1 MLRGISCI
9 LGELMDK
16 NIVILG
22 GGTGQ
27 SVLLRGLK
35 RFPFNIT
42 AVVSVSDDGNSSG
55 KIRQELNVPAVGDI
69 RSVLISLSET
79 EDVVE
84 KMINYRFKSNG
95 DLDGHSLGNLLLAG
109 LTDIYGNLSNAVLQ
123 ISKILNLKGEVL
135 PLTDDNVVLMG
146 KMSDGSVIEGEHNI
160 TLSDKKIEKIYYK
173 VNPKV
178 NKSVIKRI
186 KDADAIIL
194 SMGSVYTS
202 IIPHLLCK
210 EIIKAID
217 SSDAKI
223 MYVCNVMTQPGET
236 DGFTASDHI
245 NLLNSYLGKRKIDTV
260 ITNSKKVS
268 KKTQKIYETLEQKD
282 LVKIDSKNINIEH
295 INKPLIKI
303 ENDKIR
309 HDNMKLALEIMNIL
323 VK

>member
-1 MLRGISCI
+1 MN
-9 LGELMDK
+9 K
-16 NIVILG
+16 NVVVLG

-27 SVLLRGLK
+27 SVLLSGLK
-35 RFPFNIT
+35 KFPVNIT
-42 AVVSVSDDGNSSG
+42 AVVSVADDGRNTG
-55 KIRQELNVPAVGDI
+55 KLREQFNIPAMGDV
-69 RSVLISLSET
+69 RRVLIALSET
-79 EDVVE
+79 EDFVAE
-84 KMINYRFKSNG
+84 LFSYRFKG
-95 DLDGHSLGNLLLAG
+95 DCDLGGNNVGNLLLTAMS
-109 LTDIYGNLSNAVLQ
+109 DICGNLSSGVKE

-186 KDADAIIL
+186 KEADAIIL

-217 SSDAKI
+217 SSNAKI

>member
-1 MLRGISCI
+1 
-9 LGELMDK
+9 MDK
-16 NIVILG
+16 NIVVLG

-27 SVLLRGLK
+27 SVLLKGLK

-42 AVVSVSDDGNSSG
+42 AVVSVSDDGRSSG
-55 KIRQELNVPAVGDI
+55 KIRQELNLPAVGDI
-69 RSVLISLSET
+69 RSVLISLAET

-95 DLDGHSLGNLLLAG
+95 DLNGHSLGNLLIAG
-109 LTDIYGNLSNAVLQ
+109 LTDVYGNLSNAVLQ

-135 PLTDDNVVLMG
+135 PLTNDNVVLMG
-146 KMSDGSVIEGEHNI
+146 KMTDGSIIEGEHNI
-160 TLSDKKIEKIYYK
+160 TSSDKKIEKIYYK
-173 VNPKV
+173 INPKV
-178 NKSVIKRI
+178 NETVIKRI

-194 SMGSVYTS
+194 SMGSVFTT

-210 EIIKAID
+210 EVIKAID
-217 SSDAKI
+217 SSNAKI
-223 MYVCNVMTQPGET
+223 IYICNVMTQPGET
-236 DGFTASDHI
+236 DDFSASDHI
-245 NLLNSYLGKRKIDTV
+245 NLLNSYLGKRKINTV

-282 LVKIDSKNINIEH
+282 LVFIDSKKIKIEH
-295 INKPLIKI
+295 INKPLIKV

-323 VK
+323 AK

>member
-1 MLRGISCI
+1 
-9 LGELMDK
+9 MDK

>member
-1 MLRGISCI
+1 
-9 LGELMDK
+9 MDK
-16 NIVILG
+16 NIVVLG

-42 AVVSVSDDGNSSG
+42 AVVSVSDDGKSSG
-55 KIRQELNVPAVGDI
+55 KIRHELNLPAVGDI
-69 RSVLISLSET
+69 RSVLISLAET
-79 EDVVE
+79 EDIVE

-95 DLDGHSLGNLLLAG
+95 DLDGHSLGNLLIAG
-109 LTDIYGNLSNAVLQ
+109 ITDIYGNLSNAVLQ

-217 SSDAKI
+217 SSNAKI

-260 ITNSKKVS
+260 ITNSKKIS

-282 LVKIDSKNINIEH
+282 LVEIDSKNINIEH
-295 INKPLIKI
+295 INKPLIKV
-303 ENDKIR
+303 ENDVIR
-309 HDNMKLALEIMNIL
+309 HDNIKLALEIMNIL

>member
-1 MLRGISCI
+1 
-9 LGELMDK
+9 MDK
-16 NIVILG
+16 NIVVLG

-27 SVLLRGLK
+27 SVLLKGLK

-42 AVVSVSDDGNSSG
+42 AVVSVSDDGKSSG
-55 KIRQELNVPAVGDI
+55 KIRKELNVPAVGDI
-69 RSVLISLSET
+69 RSVLISLAET
-79 EDVVE
+79 EDIVE

-95 DLDGHSLGNLLLAG
+95 DLDGHSLGNLLIAG

-146 KMSDGSVIEGEHNI
+146 KMSDGSIIEGEHNI

-173 VNPKV
+173 VAPKV
-178 NKSVIKRI
+178 NKTVIKRI
-186 KDADAIIL
+186 KEADAIIL

-210 EIIKAID
+210 EVIKAID
-217 SSDAKI
+217 TSNAKV

-260 ITNSKKVS
+260 ITNSKKIS
-268 KKTQKIYETLEQKD
+268 KKIQKIYGTLEQKD

-295 INKPLIKI
+295 INKPLIKV
-303 ENDKIR
+303 ENDIIR
-309 HDNMKLALEIMNIL
+309 HDNIKLALEIMNIL